1 MLNTEAINLLRDMH
15 RRARELNKD
24 ASRCLRDRAAI
35 DSGASETMTNNLAL
49 VSHPVR
55 AAITVQQADGSN
67 IRGTYLRG
75 KLSAKANGI
84 PLPKVDVIYNKNF
97 ETTLVSTPQLNSVGM
112 EVILSPTFGS
122 FMQPKGNGC
131 PICIPHPDSINFDQ
145 TTRGTSLAITPGDMY
160 TTENTRCS

>member
-1 MLNTEAINLLRDMH
+1 MTPPTPRESISSLSPTSSENERALQEVAEAWMLNTEAINLLRDMH

-35 DSGASETMTNNLAL
+35 DSGASETMTNKLAL

-97 ETTLVSTPQLNSVGM
+97 E
-112 EVILSPTFGS
+112 F
-122 FMQPKGNGC
+122 
-131 PICIPHPDSINFDQ
+131 
-145 TTRGTSLAITPGDMY
+145 SLERIKNLTIIK
-160 TTENTRCS
+160 RVV